1 MTDTGTVLD
10 VGLEDWMAAATAEPD
25 WEPDDPADANKLL
38 GALRGI
44 QRQLDEDKA
53 VADDTI
59 AEVKSWRDARA
70 EVLERRRTEIERLL
84 EGWTRMRY
92 AVSGGSEITHR
103 LPNGDLTLRK
113 GRERVAVGGDEEEQA
128 LLLEQNGYADIVV
141 VKRAVSKSAV
151 AKMAKAGPE
160 TSYDETP
167 EGFVAYHAVESDTGA
182 IIPGVMILQP
192 SEKTFAAKPRPSVW
206 AVPS

>member
-10 VGLEDWMAAATAEPD
+10 VGLDDWMAAATAEPD

-53 VADDTI
+53 TAQQVVEEATD
-59 AEVKSWRDARA
+59 WFNARS
-70 EVLERRRTEIERLL
+70 EVLEKRRAEIERLL
-84 EGWTRMRY
+84 EGWTRMRF
-92 AVSGGSEITHR
+92 AVSGGREITHK
-103 LPNGDLTLRK
+103 LPNGDLTLRA
-113 GRERVAVGGDEEEQA
+113 GRDRVAVAGVEDEQA

-141 VKRAVSKSAV
+141 VKRSVSKSAV
-151 AKMAKAGPE
+151 SKMAKAGPE
-160 TSYDETP
+160 TSYDATP
-167 EGFVAYHAVESDTGA
+167 EGFVAHHAVESDTGA

-192 SEKTFAAKPRPSVW
+192 TEKTFAAKPRPSVW